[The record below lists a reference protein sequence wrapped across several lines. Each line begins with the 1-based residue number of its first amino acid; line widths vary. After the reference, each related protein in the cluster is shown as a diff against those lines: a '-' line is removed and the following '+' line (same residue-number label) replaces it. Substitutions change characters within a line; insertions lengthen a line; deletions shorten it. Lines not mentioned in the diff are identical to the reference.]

1 MFASLT
7 LKSELATKLLD
18 TDKEAARNE
27 MRAINELSRE
37 TLNKVRTIIDD
48 LKVQS
53 FEEEVLSV
61 ESILHD
67 ANLNF
72 IFKNNQVRK
81 DRRVR
86 KELEKN
92 KYINVLIA
100 EQERNR
106 IGQDLHD
113 TLGHVF
119 ASLTLKSELATKLL
133 DTDKEAA
140 RNEMRAINEL
150 SRDT

>member
-72 IFKNNQVRK
+72 IFKNKKCCEVIK
-81 DRRVR
+81 P
-86 KELEKN
+86 
-92 KYINVLIA
+92 
-100 EQERNR
+100 
-106 IGQDLHD
+106 GQ
-113 TLGHVF
+113 
-119 ASLTLKSELATKLL
+119 
-133 DTDKEAA
+133 
-140 RNEMRAINEL
+140 AIHIIDDIKR
-150 SRDT
+150 SD